1 MNALPEIRAHSRTIE
16 REKLTRSSV
25 PTIVSNLIS
34 EACGGSL
41 ACFLGDM
48 SLRSCLPTN
57 KFPLAKSSAII
68 RSQPRTGEGLVTLVL
83 NLLLNG
89 RWFGVETKRLQ
100 MLDAQSFALI
110 RGSGIEK
117 QRVSVTMT
125 TFVFP
130 TLKKYKN

>member
-1 MNALPEIRAHSRTIE
+1 M
-16 REKLTRSSV
+16 
-25 PTIVSNLIS
+25 
-34 EACGGSL
+34 
-41 ACFLGDM
+41 ACFFGDM

-68 RSQPRTGEGLVTLVL
+68 RSQPRTGEGLVTSV
-83 NLLLNG
+83 LLLNG

-110 RGSGIEK
+110 RGSGIGK
-117 QRVSVTMT
+117 QRVSVAMR

-130 TLKKYKN
+130 H

>member
-57 KFPLAKSSAII
+57 KISLATSSAII
-68 RSQPRTGEGLVTLVL
+68 RSQPRTGEGLD
-83 NLLLNG
+83 G

-110 RGSGIEK
+110 RGSGIGK

>member
-57 KFPLAKSSAII
+57 KFPLALALEVG
-68 RSQPRTGEGLVTLVL
+68 PCHPHPG
-83 NLLLNG
+83 NLLQKKIAGKNTKTG
-89 RWFGVETKRLQ
+89 R
-100 MLDAQSFALI
+100 SFEVLSI
-110 RGSGIEK
+110 
-117 QRVSVTMT
+117 
-125 TFVFP
+125 FP
-130 TLKKYKN
+130 TKY

>member
-16 REKLTRSSV
+16 REKLARSSV
-25 PTIVSNLIS
+25 HPIVSNLIS
-34 EACGGSL
+34 EACGGAL

-68 RSQPRTGEGLVTLVL
+68 RSQPRTGEGLVTSV
-83 NLLLNG
+83 LLLNG

-130 TLKKYKN
+130 TLNKYKN

>member
-25 PTIVSNLIS
+25 HPIVSNLIS

-68 RSQPRTGEGLVTLVL
+68 RSQPRTGEGLVTSV
-83 NLLLNG
+83 LLLNG